1 MIIEVFLDKTRYSF
15 PRSRRVGS
23 PEDFT
28 TVFKEGFRFKQGCLI
43 MYIKPNGLLCPRL
56 GLAVSKKAIPK
67 AAERNKVKRLIR
79 ESFRLYQNQ
88 LANIDIVVVVTRHYF
103 EAQPSF
109 WSDLG
114 RQWSKLVV
122 YYKEH

>member
-1 MIIEVFLDKTRYSF
+1 MDKTGYSF

-23 PEDFT
+23 PEDFNA
-28 TVFKEGFRFKQGCLI
+28 VFKEGIRLKQGCLI
-43 MYIKPNGLLCPRL
+43 MYAKPNGRLNPRL

-103 EAQPSF
+103 ETQPSL